1 MYYII
6 TRENCRYCDKAKA
19 LLKERGDSYEA
30 YLYTDH
36 PMIKKLMIRAGLD
49 TVPQIWYN
57 GSYVGGYS
65 DLVEYVKHQDVQD
78 VEETQ

>member
-6 TRENCRYCDKAKA
+6 TRENCSYCDKAKD

-30 YLYTDH
+30 YLYTEH
-36 PMIKKLMIRAGLD
+36 PMLSKVMKRAGLD

-57 GSYVGGYS
+57 GRYIGGYS
-65 DLVEYVKHQDVQD
+65 DLVEYFK
-78 VEETQ
+78 EWG